1 MTISAHS
8 AAAPH
13 SLGLSI
19 ERLRGKWG
27 AIVAFG
33 ALLTLMGLASLVF
46 AFASTLAMA
55 TLNGVFFIISGVAEI
70 GVGMHARSWSRFFLW
85 LIGGALYILTGLTCV
100 IYPGPTAAI
109 LTLILGAGLIAAGL
123 VRCFLGLQLPGGPRR
138 AMVFF
143 ASGVTFLLGL
153 IIVTNWPVDSLYVLG
168 TLLGV
173 DLLFHGVGWV
183 AFGASLIAQRRSA

>member
-1 MTISAHS
+1 MTISAPS
-8 AAAPH
+8 GAQPH

-19 ERLRGKWG
+19 ERLRAKWG

-33 ALLTLMGLASLVF
+33 ALLTLMGLVSLAF

-55 TLNGVFFIISGVAEI
+55 TLNGVFFIVAGVAEI

-85 LIGGALYILTGLTCV
+85 PIGGALYILTGLLCV
-100 IYPGPTAAI
+100 IYPGPAAAVM
-109 LTLILGAGLIAAGL
+109 TLILGAGLMAAGV
-123 VRCFLGLQLPGGPRR
+123 VRLCLALQLPGGGLRV
-138 AMVFF
+138 MVFF
-143 ASGVTFLLGL
+143 ASIVTFLLGL

-183 AFGASLIAQRRSA
+183 AFGASLSAQRRSA